1 MLESGNFWVVLLVFL
16 KFGIGIGT
24 LLEKG
29 NRDLKKRLDDDDRG
43 RWSAGSESQDI
54 VSGSPSR

>member
-1 MLESGNFWVVLLVFL
+1 MVLLVFL
-16 KFGIGIGT
+16 KFGIEIGI

-29 NRDLKKRLDDDDRG
+29 NRDLKKRFDDDDDRG